1 LAVRDKNSKK
11 IDDYLQSPN
20 NDLRSL
26 YAKIKVLEDLNQ
38 RVTTYLDKN
47 IAEYCQV
54 ANLLGNKLVILA
66 ANGSIATQL
75 RFQVSDLL
83 RKFKQDPKLRHI
95 LKIESKVHPGF
106 SRHTPLQ
113 SIPSTAKKMPLLSA
127 GSAEIMNEFAET
139 LEDPKLKAVMKRIAA
154 HTEKK

>member
-1 LAVRDKNSKK
+1 
-11 IDDYLQSPN
+11 
-20 NDLRSL
+20 
-26 YAKIKVLEDLNQ
+26 VLEDLNQ
-38 RVTTYLDKN
+38 RVAAYLDKN

-95 LKIESKVHPGF
+95 LQIESKVHPGF
-106 SRHTPLQ
+106 SRHAPQQSTP
-113 SIPSTAKKMPLLSA
+113 SKGKKMPPLSA